1 LTDVSIRLTA
11 AKDRKAWLKKNYFD
25 LIAVIPLDAI
35 FQLAR
40 FVRLF
45 RIVRLLLIS
54 RRFLSPF
61 FSILRT
67 NGLDKVIAVTFISLL
82 FSAIPIRIFEPTIET
97 YMDAVWWTIVTT
109 TTVGYGDISPET
121 LIGRVIAVYL
131 MIVGIGLVG
140 MITGSI
146 ATYFITEEEK
156 DDTKEYIK
164 SQVDKLD
171 GLSNDEIARLTTLIE
186 TYKKGYKR

>member
-1 LTDVSIRLTA
+1 
-11 AKDRKAWLKKNYFD
+11 
-25 LIAVIPLDAI
+25 
-35 FQLAR
+35 
-40 FVRLF
+40 
-45 RIVRLLLIS
+45 
-54 RRFLSPF
+54 
-61 FSILRT
+61 
-67 NGLDKVIAVTFISLL
+67 
-82 FSAIPIRIFEPTIET
+82 
-97 YMDAVWWTIVTT
+97 
-109 TTVGYGDISPET
+109 VGYGDISPET